1 MKCGIECEN
10 YNINLF
16 FSYYMIYS
24 IIIVNN
30 HSFPNYTKQ
39 RFDYITMYT
48 LLCIKI
54 GDKDFVLD

>member
-1 MKCGIECEN
+1 MKCGIKYEN

-16 FSYYMIYS
+16 FSYYMIYF
-24 IIIVNN
+24 IIANN
-30 HSFPNYTKQ
+30 HSFPNYAKQ

-48 LLCIKI
+48 LLFIKI